1 MKIKMTKHQ
10 MTRWCQPSEVE
21 LLQSAGWSQAD
32 LPARLVKVEELVVLK
47 PPVKSKGTAK
57 QSLDNANQQGD
68 E

>member
-10 MTRWCQPSEVE
+10 MERWCQESEVE
-21 LLQSAGWSQAD
+21 LLQSAGWKLASK
-32 LPARLVKVEELVVLK
+32 PAKIVKVEEQLVLK

-57 QSLDNANQQGD
+57 ETLDNANQQGD

>member
-1 MKIKMTKHQ
+1 MKIMMTKKGQ
-10 MTRWCQPSEVE
+10 TRWCQDSEKE
-21 LLQSAGWSQAD
+21 LLESAGWTRVGST
-32 LPARLVKVEELVVLK
+32 KTVEEPLVLR